1 MTTRAFTLLELMIAV
16 ALGMLIVYVAMAGFR
31 VAAGSI
37 TVTNRL
43 ALENDLLRTACLA
56 ANERL
61 DFWTDYDDPENPA
74 EQRLRGRDGDGGM
87 PFTPMS
93 EVFPLVPNSD
103 PERAGGWD
111 PQDPWTASD
120 PRTWWQGNVAEKWK
134 SEMLLGRYS
143 VFGNSQPPVLVTGA
157 MTGQTLDG
165 GSIGIGT
172 YGTVSVPHEWQY
184 RQIWGM
190 YGALGYFG
198 FTDYLP
204 QNTLFACYTE
214 FFLPPPPPPA
224 PQPPYATAVRATNQ
238 DGMPLVLFKPGS
250 AFDNGEGDQQYPKG
264 LWRLTMASSFGVVSP
279 TTSNANQS
287 WAHRRRFTTG
297 YWDNAGDMK
306 TFFEQTENRRR
317 LTQSPAHWP
326 TTEVITQHF
335 IKTGRYVNLGKV
347 RLSDPVSGAT
357 TEVVFTSFSTTL
369 RGARLQRRHPD
380 KGGGWADHDNRVGF
394 TEPVTL
400 DHTP

>member
-1 MTTRAFTLLELMIAV
+1 MTTRAFTLLEMMIAV
-16 ALGMLIVYVAMAGFR
+16 ALGMLIVYVAITGFR
-31 VAAGSI
+31 VATQSI
-37 TVTNRL
+37 TITNRM
-43 ALENDLLRTACLA
+43 ALENDLLRTAVLT

-61 DFWTDYDDPENPA
+61 DFWTDYDDPENTA
-74 EQRLRGRDGDGGM
+74 EQRLRGRDAEGGL

-93 EVFPLVPNSD
+93 QVFPLVRNAD
-103 PERAGGWD
+103 PEKTSGWN
-111 PQDPWTASD
+111 PQDPWKASD

-157 MTGQTLDG
+157 LSGDVLDG

-198 FTDYLP
+198 FADYLP

-214 FFLPPPPPPA
+214 FFTPPPPPPN
-224 PQPPYATAVRATNQ
+224 PPYAVAVRATNQ

-250 AFDNGEGDQQYPKG
+250 TFDNGEGDQQYPKG

-279 TTSNANQS
+279 TNANANQS
-287 WAHRRRFTTG
+287 WAHRSRWTTG
-297 YWDNAGDMK
+297 YWNDQSGMRNFL
-306 TFFEQTENRRR
+306 TQTENRRA
-317 LTQSPAHWP
+317 LTQGPAHWP
-326 TTEVITQHF
+326 TVEVITQHF
-335 IKTGRYVNLGKV
+335 IKTARYVNLGRV
-347 RLSDPVSGAT
+347 RLNDPITGAT
-357 TEVVFTSFSTTL
+357 TEVVFTSFATTL
-369 RGARLQRRHPD
+369 RGARQQRRHPVQ
-380 KGGGWADHDNRVGF
+380 GGGWADHDNRVGF
-394 TEPVTL
+394 TAPLTL
-400 DHTP
+400 DDTP